1 MSTVLDGKSQSPV
14 MEKEVKP
21 EISGVVISAD
31 GGGSAVI
38 RAEIS
43 EAMEAL
49 LGLPANK
56 SRCEAGGEIKAVDCR
71 VSAKMSSVFYR
82 GGNYSGI
89 FQAWNHR
96 MEV

>member
-1 MSTVLDGKSQSPV
+1 M
-14 MEKEVKP
+14 KP

-56 SRCEAGGEIKAVDCR
+56 IKVMKRAV
-71 VSAKMSSVFYR
+71 K
-82 GGNYSGI
+82 
-89 FQAWNHR
+89 
-96 MEV
+96 

>member
-1 MSTVLDGKSQSPV
+1 

-56 SRCEAGGEIKAVDCR
+56 IKGMNRAV
-71 VSAKMSSVFYR
+71 K
-82 GGNYSGI
+82 
-89 FQAWNHR
+89 
-96 MEV
+96 

>member
-1 MSTVLDGKSQSPV
+1 MLDGKSQSPV

-21 EISGVVISAD
+21 EISGVVISVD

-38 RAEIS
+38 RSEIS

-56 SRCEAGGEIKAVDCR
+56 IKVMKRA
-71 VSAKMSSVFYR
+71 AK
-82 GGNYSGI
+82 
-89 FQAWNHR
+89 
-96 MEV
+96 

>member
-1 MSTVLDGKSQSPV
+1 

-31 GGGSAVI
+31 GGGSAVV

-56 SRCEAGGEIKAVDCR
+56 IKVMKRAV
-71 VSAKMSSVFYR
+71 K
-82 GGNYSGI
+82 
-89 FQAWNHR
+89 
-96 MEV
+96 